1 MTNRITLE
9 VLTLL
14 ENTNIYK
21 RKDLLLFQQA
31 LVKVLSN
38 YEIKE
43 KPQEEIPSEQLNDYY
58 ITKFLAWKDTEG
70 KTPAT
75 IRQYKYTLTKVL
87 SSIKKPVTVIVE
99 DDIIM
104 YFFVLKMRTVSNR
117 YISNIRLVLSSF
129 FKWLLNKGVIVSNP
143 ITGINN
149 VKAEKTIKKAYTDV
163 DLEKLKSNCKTD
175 RDIAIVEF
183 LYSTG
188 VRISEMCKLN
198 IDDVDFEKKTI
209 KVFGKGSKERI
220 IPMSDICI
228 WYLKEYLNTRKD
240 NDEALFITLRENRRF
255 EVGGVQEMLRKLGAS
270 CDISK
275 VHPHRFR
282 RTLATNLL
290 KKGMPLE
297 EVSHILGHEKL
308 DTTMIYC
315 NIDDSI
321 VQNNY
326 NRIM

>member
-1 MTNRITLE
+1 MTNRVVLE

-70 KTPAT
+70 KTTET
-75 IRQYKYTLTKVL
+75 IKQYKYTLTKAL
-87 SSIKKPVTVIVE
+87 SSIKKPVTMIVE

-104 YFFVLKMRTVSNR
+104 YFFMLKMRTVSNR

-188 VRISEMCKLN
+188 VRISEMCRLN
-198 IDDVDFEKKTI
+198 IADVNFETKTI
-209 KVFGKGSKERI
+209 KVFGKGNKERI
-220 IPMSDICI
+220 VPISDICI
-228 WYLKEYLNTRKD
+228 WYLKTYLNSRTDK
-240 NDEALFITLRENRRF
+240 NEALFVTLHATKRF
-255 EVGGVQEMLRKLGAS
+255 EPGGVQEMLRKLGAS
-270 CDISK
+270 CDIAK

-315 NIDDSI
+315 NIDDGI
-321 VQNNY
+321 IQNNY